1 MNQIDLRRADLN
13 LLVVFQVLL
22 AERHVGRAAERLSL
36 TQSAASHALGRLR
49 KLFSD
54 PLFVRHPKGVEPTAR
69 ALALAPDITGILSR
83 AQSLLAAPV
92 FDPTLARSFTMATI
106 DLTEPTI
113 IVPLI
118 ARLRRVAPAIDL
130 RVVPLVREYVVAAF
144 DRQEIDMAILNF
156 SDPPARIASLPV
168 LKDRYV
174 GIARRGHP
182 DLKRRPLT
190 AKTYAALPHL
200 LFSPRGD
207 PKGIVDQPLAQL
219 SGLKRRVVMTIPHI
233 AAVPLIV
240 ARTDLVAVI
249 AERVARVYA
258 AEYDLSLFDPPV
270 KLPEFTI
277 SILTSAARA
286 TDPALQWLTDQVRH
300 ACASNAV
307 MKLPPF
313 N

>member
-22 AERHVGRAAERLSL
+22 AERHVGRAAKRLAL

-49 KLFSD
+49 DLFRD

-69 ALALAPDITGILSR
+69 ALALAPTIADILNR
-83 AQSLLAAPV
+83 AQSLITSPV
-92 FDPTLARSFTMATI
+92 FNPTLACSFTIATI
-106 DLTEPTI
+106 DLTLPTI

-118 ARLRRVAPAIDL
+118 EHLRCVAPAIDL
-130 RVVPLVREYVVAAF
+130 RVVPLVREHVVAAF

-156 SDPPARIASLPV
+156 PDPPKRIARLPV

-174 GIARRGHP
+174 GIARRGHRGF
-182 DLKRRPLT
+182 KRKSLT
-190 AKTYAALPHL
+190 PRAYAALPHL

-207 PKGIVDQPLAQL
+207 PKGIVDEPLAQL
-219 SGLKRRVVMTIPHI
+219 SGIRRRVVMTIPHI
-233 AAVPLIV
+233 SAAPLIV

-249 AERVARVYA
+249 AERIARLYA
-258 AEYDLSLFDPPV
+258 AEHDLMLFDPPI

-277 SILTSAARA
+277 SVLTSAARA
-286 TDPALQWLTDQVRH
+286 SDPALQWLQQQVMH
-300 ACASNAV
+300 VCESNA
-307 MKLPPF
+307 
-313 N
+313 

>member
-22 AERHVGRAAERLSL
+22 AERHVGRAAKRLAL

-49 KLFSD
+49 DLFRD

-69 ALALAPDITGILSR
+69 ALALAPTIADILNR
-83 AQSLLAAPV
+83 AQLLITSPV
-92 FDPTLARSFTMATI
+92 FDPTLACSFTIATI
-106 DLTEPTI
+106 DLTLPTI

-118 ARLRRVAPAIDL
+118 GHLRCVAPAIDL
-130 RVVPLVREYVVAAF
+130 RVVPLVREHVVAAF

-156 SDPPARIASLPV
+156 PDPPKRIARLPV

-182 DLKRRPLT
+182 GLKGRSLT
-190 AKTYAALPHL
+190 AKAYAALPHL

-207 PKGIVDQPLAQL
+207 PKGIVDEPLAQL
-219 SGLKRRVVMTIPHI
+219 SGIRRRVVMTIPHI
-233 AAVPLIV
+233 SAAPSIV

-249 AERVARVYA
+249 AERIARLYA
-258 AEYDLSLFDPPV
+258 AEHDLMLFDPPIN
-270 KLPEFTI
+270 LPEFTI
-277 SILTSAARA
+277 SVLTSAARA
-286 TDPALQWLTDQVRH
+286 SDPALQWLQQQVMH
-300 ACASNAV
+300 VCQSNA
-307 MKLPPF
+307 
-313 N
+313 

>member
-1 MNQIDLRRADLN
+1 MSMNQIDLRRADLN

-22 AERHVGRAAERLSL
+22 TERHVGRAAERLAL

-49 KLFSD
+49 DLFGD

-69 ALALAPDITGILSR
+69 ALALAPQIVDVLNR
-83 AQSLLAAPV
+83 AQSLLASPT
-92 FDPTLARSFTMATI
+92 FDPNLAGSFTIATI
-106 DLTEPTI
+106 DLTLRTV

-118 ARLRRVAPAIDL
+118 EHLRRVAPAIDL
-130 RVVPLVREYVVAAF
+130 RVVPLVREHVGVAF

-156 SDPPARIASLPV
+156 PDPPKRLARLPV
-168 LKDRYV
+168 LTDRYV

-182 DLKRRPLT
+182 GLKAKSLT
-190 AKTYAALPHL
+190 PKAYAALPHL

-207 PKGIVDQPLAQL
+207 PKGIVDEPLAQL
-219 SGLKRRVVMTIPHI
+219 SGIRRRVVMTIPHI

-249 AERVARVYA
+249 AERMARLYA
-258 AEYDLSLFDPPV
+258 AEYDLMLFDPPV

-277 SILTSAARA
+277 SVLTSIARA
-286 TDPALQWLTDQVRH
+286 GDPALKWLQQQVKH
-300 ACASNAV
+300 VCDANG
-307 MKLPPF
+307 
-313 N
+313 